1 MITIYRPDETDF
13 SRNGL
18 GAIDRNVIDPLVSET
33 LNGMYMFTFR
43 YPIFAPKG
51 NWMKGESILK
61 VPTPKGLQL
70 FRIHKEEPSMGYTE
84 ITAYHIFYDLAFN
97 WIDDTNI
104 VGKSGTAAGAQI
116 LGATNYLHSFEFV
129 SDIAVVENARIV
141 AMNGVQAFLDS
152 SKDNTFVSR
161 WGGEID
167 RNNFQIRILR
177 EVGEDR
183 YVTIEYRKDLLK
195 YTSSVDWSTVV
206 TRLKPV
212 GFNGLELPETFIDSP
227 LINNYPYPKVG
238 RIEYKEVKAAIG
250 EYADDE
256 DAIPLEDAYTELRRL
271 AGLEFS
277 KAELDRP
284 TATYT
289 VVFAPLMET
298 KEYKKYAALQ
308 RIYIGDTVKVK
319 HTEEGIDLTAKVIS
333 YEYNP
338 MTKAYTEITLGS
350 VQQTLSGTT
359 YKNLQS
365 QIDDI
370 KQVELSNLEQS
381 IDRATGLINTA
392 MGGHVL
398 KRNGELLIMD
408 TEDITTAVKIWRW
421 NLNGLGYSG
430 TGYAGPYRTAITN
443 DGHFVADFIDIG
455 LLKAEMIQAGF
466 NGIAQGVDMTSAGL
480 KAVAASGEYSI
491 VEEGGMSFFTKNDT
505 KTGSIESGYVV
516 SNGSNG
522 VSVFVEPGR
531 SYNIAGKNES
541 TGVSVFVEPGR
552 SYNIARKNESTGVYE
567 TFFRI
572 PYDENVIE
580 VMKLLNMRHQQI
592 RYVGSLWLQS
602 TSTSP
607 GGRIFDSNG
616 ALVMGGFD
624 GTSIGWKNAEETI
637 TPVLQILYQ
646 ELRAFGT
653 LNMNGNVITN
663 QSDIRLKTNVVDAIV
678 DPFSVIEKM
687 RFINFE
693 WDETNPY
700 NEKKPTGEQFG
711 MEAQYVPFLAV
722 KDQGSNYL
730 SIDMGKQVNVN
741 SMALQRMIAEIKT
754 LKEEN
759 AATKKE
765 LADLKQLLIDRGVI

>member
-18 GAIDRNVIDPLVSET
+18 GAIDKYVIDPLISET

-51 NWMKGESILK
+51 QYMKGESILK
-61 VPTPKGLQL
+61 APTPKGLQL

-97 WIDDTNI
+97 YVDDTNI
-104 VGKSGTAAGAQI
+104 VGKNGTAAGAQI
-116 LGATNYLHSFEFV
+116 LGATNFLHSFEFV

-167 RNNFQIRILR
+167 RNNFQIRMLR

-183 YVTIEYRKDLLK
+183 HVTIEYRKDLLK

-256 DAIPLEDAYTELRRL
+256 DAIPLEDAYAELRRL

-277 KAELDRP
+277 NAELDRP

-289 VVFAPLMET
+289 VEFAPLMET
-298 KEYKKYAALQ
+298 KEYKKYSALQ

-381 IDRATGLINTA
+381 IDRATGIINTA
-392 MGGHVL
+392 MGGNVI
-398 KRNGELLIMD
+398 KRNGELLIMNTD
-408 TEDITTAVKIWRW
+408 DVTTATQVWRW

-430 TGYAGPYRTAITN
+430 TGYSGPYRTAITI
-443 DGHFVADFIDIG
+443 DGHFVADFIDTGTLTADLITTG
-455 LLKAEMIQAGF
+455 TVTGLNMEINLDGGEQIFTNPSTLLKLLMKQGMIYFEDATGQKRYLKYNAEGLINEPDPANTG
-466 NGIAQGVDMTSAGL
+466 TSLNTAFIL
-480 KAVAASGEYSI
+480 K
-491 VEEGGMSFFTKNDT
+491 GG
-505 KTGSIESGYVV
+505 
-516 SNGSNG
+516 NGSHKYID
-522 VSVFVEPGR
+522 FIDWDDPGGTNR
-531 SYNIAGKNES
+531 
-541 TGVSVFVEPGR
+541 
-552 SYNIARKNESTGVYE
+552 ARMTAVGP
-567 TFFRI
+567 RI
-572 PYDENVIE
+572 RMHVGGEGIE
-580 VMKLLNMRHQQI
+580 VRDNVH
-592 RYVGSLWLQS
+592 
-602 TSTSP
+602 
-607 GGRIFDSNG
+607 
-616 ALVMGGFD
+616 FD
-624 GTSIGWKNAEETI
+624 GTDTLAPVTASRFKTGGTYPTYIYEDRWETPRDGNRSLI
-637 TPVLQILYQ
+637 ISPNGTGNLYVSTPDQT
-646 ELRAFGT
+646 AFYP
-653 LNMNGNVITN
+653 IWA
-663 QSDIRLKTNVVDAIV
+663 SDFVVTSSETLKTNIEAVDEPAMPKIKALEVVEYDLLTDKHVVD
-678 DPFSVIEKM
+678 PKREKQ
-687 RFINFE
+687 
-693 WDETNPY
+693 
-700 NEKKPTGEQFG
+700 TGF
-711 MEAQYVPFLAV
+711 
-722 KDQGSNYL
+722 
-730 SIDMGKQVNVN
+730 
-741 SMALQRMIAEIKT
+741 IAERSPQI
-754 LKEEN
+754 
-759 AATKKE
+759 ATPDNKAINLYKAIALNVKAVQELEIELSETKQE
-765 LADLKQLLIDRGVI
+765 LAELKQLLLDRGVI